1 MKSIFEIVTILT
13 FVFCFTMLQSMDK
26 PCGGFMQ
33 KYPPPTTLNVKDTAR
48 FSFDNTLINGQKVE
62 QANQPCNR
70 NKANSVNPKNN
81 ETFANRKE
89 DSAKGSSVVIPAGY
103 YAQQ

>member
-1 MKSIFEIVTILT
+1 MKSILEIVTILT

-26 PCGGFMQ
+26 PCGGFMHR
-33 KYPPPTTLNVKDTAR
+33 YPPATTLNTKDTAR
-48 FSFDNTLINGQKVE
+48 FYFDDTLINGQKVE

-70 NKANSVNPKNN
+70 NKANFINLNNN
-81 ETFANRKE
+81 ETFVNKKE

-103 YAQQ
+103 YTQQ